1 MGKAF
6 LRRFVTYRINYRS
19 CGILCASNMGNEK
32 RTVLITGFGPF
43 GEHSVNA
50 SWVAVQNLK
59 QRNLLPDVNVH
70 IEEIPVDYQEV
81 SHIVPELWKRK
92 DPALVVH
99 VGVSGIAD
107 KLTLEQRAHN
117 VGYHR
122 KDVKGKTPNK
132 ECCREEGEE
141 CICAGLDMSRVS
153 AEINDTDNE
162 LQAEVSE
169 DAGRYLCDF
178 SYYTSLSINK
188 SRSAFIHVPP
198 LNQPYT
204 EDQLAVGLAMA
215 ISSMLKQLP
224 E

>member
-1 MGKAF
+1 
-6 LRRFVTYRINYRS
+6 
-19 CGILCASNMGNEK
+19 MGNDN

-59 QRNLLPDVNVH
+59 RRNLLPDVNVH

-81 SHIVPELWKRK
+81 SQIVTELWERE
-92 DPALVVH
+92 DPLLMVH
-99 VGVSGIAD
+99 VGVSDFVNKI
-107 KLTLEQRAHN
+107 TLEQRAHN
-117 VGYHR
+117 TGYYL
-122 KDVKGKTPNK
+122 KDIKGKTPNK

-153 AEINDTDNE
+153 AEINNADNE
-162 LQAEVSE
+162 LQAEVSY
-169 DAGRYLCDF
+169 AKTGRYLCDF
-178 SYYTSLSINK
+178 VYYISLSINK

-204 EDQLAVGLAMA
+204 EDQLGEGVAVA
-215 ISSMLKQLP
+215 ISAMLKQLP
-224 E
+224 K